1 MSDNSSVKYV
11 DNAPLYYRFFKRLL
25 DIIVSIFGMIV
36 SSPFFLI
43 SCILIK
49 LEDGGSVIFRQ
60 ERVGYK
66 GELFYLYKLRS
77 MTEKAE
83 ADGKPHLCE
92 HEDKRLTKIG
102 HFLRVHHLD
111 EIPQLWN
118 VLIGDMSFVGPRP
131 ERKYFVDKISAVNPH
146 YEDLF
151 VLRPGLFSRATLYN
165 GYTDTMEKMLTRLE
179 MDLEYLRVRCLWE
192 DTKIV
197 ILTLYYILT
206 GRKF

>member
-25 DIIVSIFGMIV
+25 DIIVSIFGMTV
-36 SSPFFLI
+36 SFPFFVI

-66 GELFYLYKLRS
+66 GKLFYLYKLRS

>member
-1 MSDNSSVKYV
+1 MSDSSSVKYV

-25 DIIVSIFGMIV
+25 DIIVGIFGMIV